1 MHELAVTHEILEIV
15 LKYARRNRVSR
26 VHRITL
32 EIGELSD
39 LEQSWIQRYFDA
51 ISRGSPAEG
60 AIIEVETPPC
70 RFRCDVCS
78 NEFVMRLSVDEQVL
92 CSDCGSKDV
101 QMISGDE
108 YKVKSMEA
116 T

>member
-15 LKYARRNRVSR
+15 LRYARRNRVSR

-39 LEQSWIQRYFDA
+39 LEQPWIQRYFDA
-51 ISRGSPAEG
+51 ISRGSLAEG
-60 AIIEVETPPC
+60 AVIEVETPPC
-70 RFRCDVCS
+70 RFHCDACG
-78 NEFVMRLSVDEQVL
+78 NEFVMSLSADEPVL
-92 CSDCGSKDV
+92 CAGCGSKEV
-101 QMISGDE
+101 RMISGAE